1 MKRFFTLLSWVFLS
15 TTAFTQTQTQTI
27 AILDFD
33 NRNYP
38 EADVNQLIQKG
49 IVDLIR
55 INQFEVV
62 DKYDIEYISKRDE
75 VELKGCFSKICLA
88 DIGKRLDCD
97 FILTGNMD
105 RLGSKVSF
113 TYRLYDVK
121 EGRFTKSASQMYL
134 DIPEQALLM
143 AELTLNSL
151 LGIEND
157 PEMMKKLTISEEYE
171 NMLNNPDAMAINN
184 TGPRLGYTFILGSN
198 SKILT
203 SNEPG
208 GFGYWSPSMF
218 SFGFQFEQVFINSG
232 DFQALVEV
240 VPMVAGI
247 EYGKVVPSL
256 TGLMGMRNSRTGW
269 EFAIGPNVTST
280 TVATGY
286 YANDGTWMMSAMPS
300 YDPTGK
306 TLTTRLDS
314 RGEFQLSSGLM
325 VGLGKTFKS
334 GRMNYPVNLFI
345 IPPAK
350 GNTWRVGV
358 STGFNIIQKKK
369 TLIYE

>member
-1 MKRFFTLLSWVFLS
+1 MKRLFTLLAWVFLS
-15 TTAFTQTQTQTI
+15 TTAFTQTHIQTI

-55 INQFEVV
+55 INLFEVV
-62 DKYDIEYISKRDE
+62 DKYDIEYISMRDE

-88 DIGKRLDCD
+88 DIGERLGCD

-105 RLGSKVSF
+105 RLGAKVSY

-286 YANDGTWMMSAMPS
+286 YTNDGTWMMPGMAS
-300 YDPTGK
+300 YNPNGE

-314 RGEFQLSSGLM
+314 RGNFQLSSGLM
-325 VGLGKTFKS
+325 VGVGKTFKS